1 MLRGFGT
8 SGVSTGKALIAL
20 GVFLPFLPL
29 FIHGYWL
36 HLVMEILVLSLFA
49 VSLNLVMGYGGMI
62 SFGHAGFYGVGLYI
76 TAGFLK
82 NSTLAF
88 PAVLLLASAGGAFC
102 GLIVGFLSVRLRAF
116 YFAILTLAFG
126 QLIWAIIF
134 KWYSVTGGED
144 GMIGIPIPPFLSK
157 EISLYF
163 FILIVSAACIGL
175 IYWIVNTPFGRVL
188 SSIRENSE
196 RTESIGVSVDRHR
209 LIAFVISTFFSALA
223 GGLYCL
229 LSRSAFPDLVEW
241 GKSGEVLLS
250 CVLGGMY
257 SFVGPILG
265 SMMMIFLQSVVT
277 SFFTERWPLILG
289 GIFVF
294 VSLAVPRGVL
304 GTVQEKLGGSRGLV
318 KGSELRDDH

>member
-1 MLRGFGT
+1 
-8 SGVSTGKALIAL
+8 
-20 GVFLPFLPL
+20 
-29 FIHGYWL
+29 
-36 HLVMEILVLSLFA
+36 MEILVLSLFA

-62 SFGHAGFYGVGLYI
+62 SFGHAGFYGVGLYL
-76 TAGFLK
+76 TAGLLK
-82 NSTLAF
+82 NTTLALPF
-88 PAVLLLASAGGAFC
+88 ILLLASTAGAFC
-102 GLIVGFLSVRLRAF
+102 GVIVGFLSVRLRAF

-144 GMIGIPIPPFLSK
+144 GIIGIPIPPFLSQ
-157 EISLYF
+157 EIRLYF
-163 FILIVSAACIGL
+163 FLLIVCAACIGL
-175 IYWIVNTPFGRVL
+175 IYWVVNTPFGKVL

-196 RTESIGVSVDRHR
+196 RTESVGVNVDWHR

-265 SMMMIFLQSVVT
+265 SAMMIFLHSVVT

-304 GTVQEKLGGSRGLV
+304 GTVQEKLGGSLGMV
-318 KGSELRDDH
+318 KASEQRDDH